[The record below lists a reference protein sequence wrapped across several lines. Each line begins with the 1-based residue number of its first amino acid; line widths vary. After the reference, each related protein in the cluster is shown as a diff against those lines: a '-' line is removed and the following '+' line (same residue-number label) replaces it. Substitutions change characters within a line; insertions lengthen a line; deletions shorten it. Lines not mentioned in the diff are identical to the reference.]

1 MCAVR
6 ASYVLRLS
14 ILFGGVTGSFT
25 FSEEASAEP
34 APASE
39 AGASPVAPLSGAEV
53 TLAETL
59 YREGRLLMAERRY
72 AEACIKFAESHRLD
86 PATGTL
92 LNLGT
97 CHEAQGKLASAWSA
111 FSEALRAARRELRED
126 RVTFAEERLA
136 ALEPRLSRLTVQLS
150 PEMTQPVD
158 VKVDGV
164 SIGPAAY
171 GVAVPI
177 DPGSHRVEAS
187 APGHESWSQELR
199 VEIGSLRHVV
209 TIPVLKAA
217 RVDAAPPPQAPVPA
231 PLPVI
236 APQPVEHDWTRP
248 IPTSVYVAGGATL
261 ALTAAAIVTGI
272 SYLDKE
278 ADYANVRGDASVSTG
293 DQRAASDEARTMG
306 WLNLGFS
313 AAAAIGAGVTVYLFA
328 TRPKQPVEGWSSSAR
343 LSAWAFPGAA
353 GACVRSEF

>member
-1 MCAVR
+1 
-6 ASYVLRLS
+6 
-14 ILFGGVTGSFT
+14 
-25 FSEEASAEP
+25 
-34 APASE
+34 
-39 AGASPVAPLSGAEV
+39 
-53 TLAETL
+53 
-59 YREGRLLMAERRY
+59 MAERRY

-111 FSEALRAARRELRED
+111 FSEALRAARRELRDD

-150 PEMTQPVD
+150 PEMTQSVD

-177 DPGSHRVEAS
+177 DPGTHRVEAS
-187 APGHESWSQELR
+187 APGHESWFQELT
-199 VEIGSLRHVV
+199 VESGSLRHVV
-209 TIPVLKAA
+209 TIPVLRAA
-217 RVDAAPPPQAPVPA
+217 RVDAPPPAPPTPVPA
-231 PLPVI
+231 PLPVT
-236 APQPVEHDWTRP
+236 APQPIEHDWSRP
-248 IPTSVYVAGGATL
+248 IPTSVYIAGGATL

-278 ADYANVRGDASVSTG
+278 ADYSNIRGDASVSTQ
-293 DQRAASDEARTMG
+293 DQRAASNEARTMG
-306 WLNLGFS
+306 WLNIGFS
-313 AAAAIGAGVTVYLFA
+313 AAAAIGAGVTVYLYA

-343 LSAWAFPGAA
+343 FSAWALPGAA